1 MNAPVDPD
9 SAIGV
14 RARDWVLAVS
24 GEDFP
29 PARSAQ
35 LEAWLKADPRHA
47 QAYDQ
52 AERTLL
58 LLDQALVPP
67 SAVRPAR
74 VARRWIWPGL
84 AIAAGLV
91 AAVVLATPPAAIQS
105 APGQTRAVVL
115 ADGSH
120 VTLAPASS
128 LRPRWRLS
136 RRAYVLRRGEAF
148 FAVTHDPAHPFTVA
162 AGPAKVRVLGTRF
175 DVHRSPDD
183 RVRVEVEQG
192 LVEVSRAHAGG
203 ASVARVAAGQR
214 ALADASGVRTAP
226 LARPEEA
233 GAWRAG
239 RLAYAAAPLGEVI
252 ADLNR
257 YGLRARVAPSA
268 AGLRVTA
275 GLRPDQSSA
284 FVAGLPRVLPVTV
297 AHDAD
302 GGLLIRAR

>member
-47 QAYDQ
+47 QAYEQ
-52 AERTLL
+52 AEHTLL
-58 LLDQALVPP
+58 LLDQALAAPIV
-67 SAVRPAR
+67 ARPAPWP
-74 VARRWIWPGL
+74 RRWMWPGL

-91 AAVVLATPPAAIQS
+91 AAVLATPPPALQS

-115 ADGSH
+115 ADGSP
-120 VTLAPASS
+120 VTLAPGSS
-128 LRPRWRLS
+128 LRPRWRWS
-136 RRAYVLRRGEAF
+136 RRAYVLQRGEAF

-162 AGPAKVRVLGTRF
+162 AGSAKVRVLGTRF
-175 DVHRSPDD
+175 DVHRAPDD

-203 ASVARVAAGQR
+203 ALVARVAAGQR
-214 ALADASGVRTAP
+214 ATADASGVRTAP
-226 LARPEEA
+226 LARTEDV

-239 RLAYAAAPLGEVI
+239 RLAYAAAPLSEVV

-257 YGLRARVAPSA
+257 YGLRARVTPGA
-268 AGLRVTA
+268 ARLKVTA
-275 GLRPDQSSA
+275 GLRPDQA
-284 FVAGLPRVLPVTV
+284 APFVAGLPRALPVTV
-297 AHDAD
+297 AREAD